1 MIENIGQFLG
11 LARIYVCF
19 TDRMENPPNAKNL
32 LSKHKNSLYIRQM
45 IQVSNSLL
53 KFDGNGVLLDKLD

>member
-1 MIENIGQFLG
+1 M
-11 LARIYVCF
+11 YV